1 MTERE
6 FALALAGFAA
16 LGLAH
21 VGAQALALKAAVG
34 NRWTIGPRD
43 TPATPSPLA
52 ARLDRALRNFLETAP
67 VFLALM
73 LALHAAGGREPW
85 VTFGILAYLSGRT
98 AYLPA
103 YASGLP
109 WLRTLC
115 WLVAAGGLAVMLI
128 GVLLP

>member
-6 FALALAGFAA
+6 FALALAGFAL

-21 VGAQALALKAAVG
+21 VGAQSLALKAAVG

-43 TPATPSPLA
+43 MAATPSLLA
-52 ARLDRALRNFLETAP
+52 GRLERALRNFLETAP

-73 LALHAAGGREPW
+73 LALHAAGGPEPW
-85 VTFGILAYLSGRT
+85 AALGILTYLAGRT

-115 WLVAAGGLAVMLI
+115 WLVATSGLAVMLT